1 MSEHIPQTAGW
12 VGIVVG
18 QERPRRRGRE
28 GQPDQD
34 SRTARAGTGNRAA
47 QRTTTEGYLMEDRII
62 IHRDRIAATRPLL
75 AESALSGCTLI
86 TDHGDHLEVTLRW
99 PSISTGERALW
110 ALLHDVTTGALN
122 EVAWSCDL
130 ASRSAVA
137 RTLAMLLDPESV
149 PA

>member
-1 MSEHIPQTAGW
+1 
-12 VGIVVG
+12 
-18 QERPRRRGRE
+18 
-28 GQPDQD
+28 
-34 SRTARAGTGNRAA
+34 
-47 QRTTTEGYLMEDRII
+47 MEDRII

-86 TDHGDHLEVTLRW
+86 TDHGDHLEVSLRW
-99 PSISTGERALW
+99 PSISTGQRALW
-110 ALLHDVTTGALN
+110 ALLHDLTTGALN